1 VRDRKVF
8 CTLRYY
14 RAKYPGMA
22 YSLDDLASHFRIDQI
37 IERYVRPLWCSGV
50 RLFALP
56 ASFSFSFSFFSLFGW
71 RPRRTHGALVDA
83 EICARVYQQF
93 LDAL

>member
-1 VRDRKVF
+1 VCDRKVF

-37 IERYVRPLWCSGV
+37 IERYRAPPPLVVVAAACDCSCG
-50 RLFALP
+50 
-56 ASFSFSFSFFSLFGW
+56 G
-71 RPRRTHGALVDA
+71 GA
-83 EICARVYQQF
+83 
-93 LDAL
+93 